1 MGGFKLMASV
11 SDVRYAQLQY
21 EENRAFG
28 EGLRKQQEGLDQKRG
43 RMGLGRTLL
52 SFAGGAIGTA
62 GGPVGMAIGAGLGS
76 ALGSFLGG
84 ASTGKIDEIE
94 KGKLYKATA
103 DEARR
108 QGRDAQV
115 YMKKMAVRGAL
126 SDAASAFFF
135 AGTDIGKA
143 AQVGSAEKLSGL
155 GADAN
160 LLQKAWASGSGAVGG
175 GAGHIKASI
184 AEMQNEAFEG
194 TFAGD
199 LEGTLADTATVDP
212 MMAKPTDPTG
222 IRAWNPDATYS
233 DLIGELPSE
242 LSGDL
247 AAFGSS
253 SAVNLTTGLTDLGE
267 LPPSALENPT
277 WSSPSQAIENYGAG
291 WRPGQDPG
299 IGRRL
304 GDVAG
309 NDVLTKGTWQVGQ
322 DPGGRLGG
330 IAQSNVAGKTLPQQ
344 LSPLTD
350 AMQSQDWMNPGNIY
364 GTPPQDWNSSWNYP
378 GFQDALAEFRASRD
392 QYGRAIT
399 GGG

>member
-1 MGGFKLMASV
+1 MASV

-212 MMAKPTDPTG
+212 MMATPTDPTG
-222 IRAWNPDATYS
+222 IRAWNPDATVNPYGQTTPLPGPAPEFVKDLPLYTGEGLGVGGSDIGAIGADITTKRTHQLAPQYS
-233 DLIGELPSE
+233 KLEGLIAQNNAAGITLPQ
-242 LSGDL
+242 LSVETNL
-247 AAFGSS
+247 AGQLAGINPVIDSYRNNFGTSS
-253 SAVNLTTGLTDLGE
+253 SALT
-267 LPPSALENPT
+267 
-277 WSSPSQAIENYGAG
+277 
-291 WRPGQDPG
+291 PGY
-299 IGRRL
+299 
-304 GDVAG
+304 
-309 NDVLTKGTWQVGQ
+309 DVLANINAWRR
-322 DPGGRLGG
+322 GR
-330 IAQSNVAGKTLPQQ
+330 V
-344 LSPLTD
+344 
-350 AMQSQDWMNPGNIY
+350 
-364 GTPPQDWNSSWNYP
+364 
-378 GFQDALAEFRASRD
+378 R
-392 QYGRAIT
+392 
-399 GGG
+399 